1 MGDEELVT
9 VREIA
14 ETLGM
19 NYRTIIDYKN
29 YFNDF
34 MKPELDGEKVRY
46 SAAYIDLFRL
56 INALKEEGYSLPL
69 IRMFLSGEVGLPAQR
84 HVRDWL
90 LVWMEEISHRGMDA
104 SVHTEMEGCI
114 HPNADG
120 GIHPKVEGCIHPHAD
135 GGIRTDA
142 EENIHHGMEENIHP
156 SADGGVHPHAEGC
169 IHPQQEQQCKSRE
182 LTQEQLTH
190 IKDQLISELCLL
202 SKEQVDRSVR
212 EQIALLS
219 MQLEDFF
226 AELAS
231 SLNAGITQVY
241 KAVHELQEG
250 AIAID
255 RRLLKLEA
263 DLDVQAPEQMEFTEL
278 DLEELQLSSLRLT
291 TRPMP
296 GPEPEMP
303 VFPHADLEFVRASI
317 RNGKPDREAV
327 TQWVH
332 AEKAREPDVSYA
344 ELAERLDRA
353 GIPTLRGQEGW
364 NRGVVRN
371 LAVRG
376 NGNGNGS
383 EEA

>member
-1 MGDEELVT
+1 
-9 VREIA
+9 
-14 ETLGM
+14 
-19 NYRTIIDYKN
+19 
-29 YFNDF
+29 
-34 MKPELDGEKVRY
+34 
-46 SAAYIDLFRL
+46 
-56 INALKEEGYSLPL
+56 
-69 IRMFLSGEVGLPAQR
+69 
-84 HVRDWL
+84 
-90 LVWMEEISHRGMDA
+90 MD
-104 SVHTEMEGCI
+104 
-114 HPNADG
+114 
-120 GIHPKVEGCIHPHAD
+120 
-135 GGIRTDA
+135 
-142 EENIHHGMEENIHP
+142 
-156 SADGGVHPHAEGC
+156 
-169 IHPQQEQQCKSRE
+169 
-182 LTQEQLTH
+182 QL
-190 IKDQLISELCLL
+190 KDQLVSELCLL

-231 SLNAGITQVY
+231 SLNASITQVY

-250 AIAID
+250 VSAID

-278 DLEELQLSSLRLT
+278 DLEELQLSSLRLS

-296 GPEPEMP
+296 NPESETP
-303 VFPHADLEFVRASI
+303 VFLHADLEFVRDSI

>member
-1 MGDEELVT
+1 M
-9 VREIA
+9 
-14 ETLGM
+14 
-19 NYRTIIDYKN
+19 
-29 YFNDF
+29 
-34 MKPELDGEKVRY
+34 
-46 SAAYIDLFRL
+46 
-56 INALKEEGYSLPL
+56 
-69 IRMFLSGEVGLPAQR
+69 
-84 HVRDWL
+84 
-90 LVWMEEISHRGMDA
+90 
-104 SVHTEMEGCI
+104 TE
-114 HPNADG
+114 DG
-120 GIHPKVEGCIHPHAD
+120 GGGKSSEDD
-135 GGIRTDA
+135 GGQPGMTEEDA
-142 EENIHHGMEENIHP
+142 G
-156 SADGGVHPHAEGC
+156 
-169 IHPQQEQQCKSRE
+169 KSEPLR
-182 LTQEQLTH
+182 LTH

-226 AELAS
+226 AELTS
-231 SLNAGITQVY
+231 SLNASITQVY

-278 DLEELQLSSLRLT
+278 DLEELQLSSLRLS

-296 GPEPEMP
+296 KPEPEVP
-303 VFPHADLEFVRASI
+303 VFLHADLEFVRASI